1 MINER
6 KLVVVSGPSG
16 CGKDTIV
23 SRLKQQRS
31 DIRQS
36 VSCTTRAPR
45 EGEQHGVNY
54 YYISREEFLQ
64 RLENGFS
71 FNNAG
76 RFLFD
81 CADFSGF
88 DRTFSVNRLTKC
100 IHYTSEHCVTYGN
113 LYNSAGG
120 LYDITLVDILGITE

>member
-1 MINER
+1 MTMINER

-54 YYISREEFLQ
+54 YYI
-64 RLENGFS
+64 
-71 FNNAG
+71 
-76 RFLFD
+76 
-81 CADFSGF
+81 
-88 DRTFSVNRLTKC
+88 
-100 IHYTSEHCVTYGN
+100 
-113 LYNSAGG
+113 
-120 LYDITLVDILGITE
+120 